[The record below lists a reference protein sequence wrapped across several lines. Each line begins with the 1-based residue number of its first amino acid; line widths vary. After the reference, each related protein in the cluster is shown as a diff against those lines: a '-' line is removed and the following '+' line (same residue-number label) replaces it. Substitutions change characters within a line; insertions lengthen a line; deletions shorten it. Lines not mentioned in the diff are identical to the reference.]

1 MEDKAVKQ
9 QKRLLEQEHLL
20 PYTIEAQNQSFHVM
34 IYTKLG
40 KISGVAVLNADKS
53 LADRKVAEEVVLKL
67 QRYNFYFEYLSK
79 RSDVV
84 KERDSIVAER
94 IEQTQLIL
102 NDGDLFDDFMQPTVD
117 KLSLALEVY
126 KQQQHKMDIYQ
137 EDISLLNE
145 KIKEQGQIQPEDWKS
160 AEDLSILFMSAAYA
174 QTIYLEATRKNRQIL
189 AKWVHDHQK
198 QLPASK
204 RKALLKLVALL
215 SDTSAGLIF
224 DQIISLLPLL
234 EKGLLIDHD
243 EDLPKRAQ
251 EFNKEYEALCRFYKP
266 KLEKMVKLIR
276 N

>member
-20 PYTIEAQNQSFHVM
+20 PYTIEAHDQSFHVM

-40 KISGVAVLNADKS
+40 KISGITVLNEDKS
-53 LADRKVAEEVVLKL
+53 LATREIAEEVVLKL

-84 KERDSIVAER
+84 KERDSVVAER

-102 NDGDLFDDFMQPTVD
+102 NDGQLFDENMQPIID

-145 KIKEQGQIQPEDWKS
+145 KIKQQGQIQPEDWKS

-174 QTIYLEATRKNRQIL
+174 QTIYLEATRKNRQKL
-189 AKWVHDHQK
+189 AKWVHEHQK
-198 QLPASK
+198 QLPAEK
-204 RKALLKLVALL
+204 RKALLKLVSLL

-251 EFNKEYEALCRFYKP
+251 EFNKEYEALCRFYRP